1 MKRLF
6 FILLLLLPA
15 CAPWSRVNGPFE
27 DPRHHFSVSIPD
39 GWMKFNSDHHLLISR
54 DGPFLQYILVESR
67 DLKSPFSH
75 TMRKMQ
81 SGMLPQ
87 EAAQIILD
95 DLKLDR
101 AVRNLEVLENGPI
114 TIGRSEGFK
123 ILFTYRNTEGLTLKT
138 VYLGFIK
145 DRMFYSIRYTAAER
159 YYFAKNV
166 TTFQNVLASFKLLH

>member
-1 MKRLF
+1 MKRIL

-15 CAPWSRVNGPFE
+15 CAPWSRVNSPFE

-39 GWMKFNSDHHLLISR
+39 GWMKFNSNQHLLISR
-54 DGPFLQYILVESR
+54 DGPFLQYILVASR
-67 DLKSPFSH
+67 NLESPFSH

-81 SGMLPQ
+81 RGMLPQ

-114 TIGRSEGFK
+114 NIGCCEGFR
-123 ILFTYRNTEGLTLKT
+123 ILFTYRNADGLTLKT

-145 DRMFYSIRYTAAER
+145 DRMFYSIRYTAADR
-159 YYFAKNV
+159 YYFAKDVNA
-166 TTFQNVLASFKLLH
+166 FQKVLASFRLLQ